1 MTYRE
6 RVEARLAR
14 REQWAASRAAKATA
28 CNAAGDKY
36 RGDVA
41 FNTQPGHI
49 PERARV
55 IRAQERGFE
64 HSKMAQHHNEKAGG
78 IADQLERSIFSDDD
92 NAIEALEARI
102 AENEA
107 IRDKMKLT
115 NKLYKKGDAVGLAA
129 IGLDLEKIRA
139 RLATLGAW
147 EGKAPFLPY
156 ETTNLGARIRAD
168 KQRIEEVRTRQQRSR
183 ATREAGGLLIEGEGV
198 YCRVTFEDKPE
209 REILDAL
216 KAAGFYWHG
225 GSWQGERTK
234 LPEALLEARNEPR

>member
-6 RVEARLAR
+6 RVEARLER
-14 REQWAASRAAKATA
+14 RQQWAASRDAKVAA
-28 CNAAGDKY
+28 CNAVAEPY
-36 RGDVA
+36 RGDIA
-41 FNTQPGHI
+41 FNTQPGYI

-64 HSKMAQHHNEKAGG
+64 HSKMAQKH
-78 IADQLERSIFSDDD
+78 LERASGIKSQLDRSIYSDDD

-102 AENEA
+102 KENEA
-107 IRDKMKLT
+107 VRDKMKLT
-115 NKLYKKGDAVGLAA
+115 NKLYKKGDAAGLAA
-129 IGLDLEKIRA
+129 IGLDLEKIKA
-139 RLATLGAW
+139 RLATMGAW

-168 KQRIEEVRTRQQRSR
+168 KRRIEEVKTRQKRTE
-183 ATREAGGLLIEGEGV
+183 ATRSAGGILIEGAGQ

-209 REILDAL
+209 RELLDAL

-225 GSWQGERTK
+225 GSWQGERAK
-234 LPEALLEARNEPR
+234 LPEGLEMGGLTP